1 MLWSSCTTHS
11 RNGLFGAARRS
22 GQAAFSSLDLLV
34 IGFLNSKDQK
44 VRAADISFALKIED
58 TYTVQYALKKLA
70 AAHLVESQR
79 SGKETLFQLTS
90 AGRNLYKRYSIV
102 RSNFLLDAVAMI
114 SANDLDRLASVLRTI
129 QVSMSRQRATPRR

>member
-1 MLWSSCTTHS
+1 M
-11 RNGLFGAARRS
+11 
-22 GQAAFSSLDLLV
+22 
-34 IGFLNSKDQK
+34 NSKDQK

-129 QVSMSRQRATPRR
+129 SGIYEQAARNASSLNVGEEINLEK